1 MSISAQLVKELREMT
16 GAGMMECKKALVA
29 TDGDLSAAVE
39 ELRKSGQAKAV
50 KKSGRVTAE
59 GIIVVNFSD
68 DGKKAIILE
77 VNCETDF
84 VAREDK
90 FLNFANAVAKV
101 ALVNNVSDAAKVAD
115 LKLDGGATVENT
127 RLDLISKI
135 GENLTVRRL
144 ELVEIS
150 EGALGSYMHGGA
162 KIGAVVAVD
171 VDSKELAVDMA
182 MQVTAMNPE
191 CISKNDISAERVQKE
206 KDIFLAQA
214 EEQHANKPKD
224 IVEKIIQGQV
234 NKAIEGLTLY
244 GQVFVKDQNMKVEQ
258 LLKEKKATVTRMVRF
273 AVGEGIEKEE
283 SDFVA
288 EVMSQVKG

>member
-29 TDGDLSAAVE
+29 TEGNIEKAVE

-59 GIIVVNFSD
+59 GIVVVEFNSNND
-68 DGKKAIILE
+68 KAVILE

-84 VAREDK
+84 VARESK
-90 FLNFANAVAKV
+90 FIDFANRVAKI
-101 ALVNNVSDAAKVAD
+101 ALDNNISNVDVLGDSEYSDGVN
-115 LKLDGGATVENT
+115 VENAK
-127 RLDLISKI
+127 LDLISKI
-135 GENLTVRRL
+135 GENISVRRL
-144 ELVEIS
+144 EIVEAG
-150 EGALGSYMHGGA
+150 EGALGSYMHAGSR
-162 KIGAVVAVD
+162 IGSIVAISTND
-171 VDSKELAVDMA
+171 ADLAVDLA

-191 CISKNDISAERVQKE
+191 YVSKDDVDPNRVAKE
-206 KDIFLAQA
+206 KEIFLAQA
-214 EEQHANKPKD
+214 KEQHAGKPDD
-224 IVEKIIQGQV
+224 IVEKIIKGQIS
-234 NKAIEGLTLY
+234 KAIEGITLL
-244 GQVFVKDQNMKVEQ
+244 GQVFVKDQNVKVEQ
-258 LLKEKKATVTRMVRF
+258 LLKNKSAKVTKMVRF